1 MDWLGITLL
10 FLYNVVIVVD
20 IILSQNW
27 NKKWIN
33 ELRDKIAEYDAAI
46 QDLCHMQEWPAMG
59 YYYVMQGND
68 GYAKVFAK
76 YLSTS
81 VCIKHYCSNDEAY
94 NKLCAEELVEKLNE
108 RI

>member
-1 MDWLGITLL
+1 MNMDWLGITLL

-46 QDLCHMQEWPAMG
+46 QDLCHM
-59 YYYVMQGND
+59 
-68 GYAKVFAK
+68 
-76 YLSTS
+76 
-81 VCIKHYCSNDEAY
+81 
-94 NKLCAEELVEKLNE
+94 
-108 RI
+108 